1 MVTLKEFYNLLNAC
15 YLEIAVG
22 NINAPGDTPF
32 VDIENS
38 SKLENCPIVSIDCD
52 SDDLIIMV
60 DGPKSKEDENA
71 KES

>member
-1 MVTLKEFYNLLNAC
+1 MVTLKEFYNLLYTC
-15 YLEIAVG
+15 YLDIAVG
-22 NINAPGDTPF
+22 NINGPGSAPF

-38 SKLENCPIVSIDCD
+38 SKFENCPIVSIDCD

-71 KES
+71 R

>member
-38 SKLENCPIVSIDCD
+38 SKLEN
-52 SDDLIIMV
+52 
-60 DGPKSKEDENA
+60 
-71 KES
+71 

>member
-1 MVTLKEFYNLLNAC
+1 MVTLKEFYNLLC
-15 YLEIAVG
+15 TCHLDIAVG
-22 NINAPGDTPF
+22 NINGPSYTPF

-38 SKLENCPIVSIDCD
+38 SKFGNCQIVSIDCD

-71 KES
+71 R